1 MSEYVKVEGHTSLAR
16 DEQSSAIVN
25 TDITAW
31 RLQKLRKENYKK
43 QAEEINNIKSGM
55 TEIKNILNQ
64 IVEKI
69 NG

>member
-16 DEQSSAIVN
+16 DEQS
-25 TDITAW
+25 
-31 RLQKLRKENYKK
+31 RKENYKK
-43 QAEEINNIKSGM
+43 QAEEINNIKSDM

>member
-43 QAEEINNIKSGM
+43 QAEEINNIKSDM